1 MKVKNQGFTLIELM
15 ITLVVIA
22 VIAAVAIPSY
32 GGYVQR
38 AARAEAATALR
49 EASVFMQR
57 FYAMNN
63 AYDQMLDG
71 TAVALPPS
79 LQQTPDQGNPR
90 YLISLGVITPTGYTL
105 QATPQGGQASDGCGM
120 LSMTNTGQ
128 RTASD
133 AGSPDEITRCF
144 R

>member
-15 ITLVVIA
+15 VTLVVIA
-22 VIAAVAIPSY
+22 IIAAVAIPSY
-32 GGYVQR
+32 GSYVQR

-71 TAVALPPS
+71 TALVLPAG
-79 LQQTPDQGNPR
+79 LQQTPGQGTPR
-90 YLISLGVITPTGYTL
+90 YLIDLAAITPTGYTL
-105 QATPQGGQASDGCGM
+105 RAVPQAGQASDGCGT
-120 LSMTNTGQ
+120 LTMTNTGQ

>member
-1 MKVKNQGFTLIELM
+1 MKSKNQGFTLIELM
-15 ITLVVIA
+15 VTLVVVA

-32 GGYVQR
+32 GSYVQR
-38 AARAEAATALR
+38 ATRAEAATALR

-71 TAVALPPS
+71 TAVALPAG
-79 LQQTPDQGNPR
+79 LQQTPDQGTAR
-90 YLISLGVITPTGYTL
+90 YLISLAAVRPTGYTL
-105 QATPQGGQASDGCGM
+105 QAVPQGGQAADGCGT

-128 RTASD
+128 RAAAD
-133 AGSPDEITRCF
+133 AGSPDEVTRCF